1 MSSNTIEEIRI
12 DPRIKRTRE
21 LLTRAFIEVI
31 SEKGFQAVS
40 VHDITEK
47 AGVNRTTFYLHFA
60 DKYAL
65 LDYSIQQLLHQEIEK
80 RMDCADCL
88 SMDNQRLLII
98 TVSDFILR
106 SNTGCATIDPQFESL
121 VEMQVKKRV
130 YEILLGWLNLEKG
143 VRDANTAATAAS
155 WAIYG
160 LALQWSHEKQR
171 TAVEQFADRVL
182 PLISTFLGMA
192 QPA

>member
-88 SMDNQRLLII
+88 SMDNLRLLII
-98 TVSDFILR
+98 TVCDFILR